1 MKKAELVFV
10 PAPGIGHLVPTCTFA
25 VNLLNLDEQLC
36 ITMIIIRPQ
45 APFDVGIDAYIQRFS
60 SNTAPVDHR
69 IRFIKLPQ
77 VELPPLQEFTNSM
90 ENFFSLLIS
99 SYKPLVKDAII
110 NNKHSNTKI
119 VGLVIDMFC
128 SSMVDVANELGIPP
142 YIFFTSGAGFLG
154 FVLYLSVCHS
164 QHGREFSLTDPDL
177 YIPSYA
183 NLVPS
188 NVLPTFAFNKEGYT
202 AFMNHGARFK
212 ETKGILIN
220 TFAELEPHAVNSL
233 ASDPELPP
241 VYTIGPQLD
250 LAGQKGREDNKEEIM
265 KWLEDQQPS
274 SVLFLCFGSMGTLEV
289 PQLQELANAL
299 EQSGVRFLWSIKMP
313 LGSEYGKFDE
323 LLPEG
328 FLIRTK
334 DRGMVCGWAPQVNVL
349 AHKATA
355 GFVSHCGWNSTL
367 ESLWHGVPM
376 VTWPLHGEQQI
387 NAFQMVKD
395 LELAVELR
403 MDYRM
408 GKISDG
414 GIVRADEIE
423 NAIRCIMDS
432 ENPVRKRVKKMRVKS
447 REVLMEGGSS
457 FVSLRRFL
465 KTILDG

>member
-1 MKKAELVFV
+1 MTRSELVFV
-10 PAPGIGHLVPTCTFA
+10 PSPGLGHLVPTCKFA
-25 VNLLNLDEQLC
+25 VNLLNLAEELC
-36 ITMIIIRPQ
+36 VTIIIIKLQP
-45 APFDVGIDAYIQRFS
+45 PFDAGIDEYVDSFS
-60 SNTAPVDHR
+60 SRGDR
-69 IRFIKLPQ
+69 IRFITLPQ
-77 VELPPLQEFTNSM
+77 VEPPPLEEFTKSV
-90 ENFFSLLIS
+90 ENFLSLLIS
-99 SYKPLVKDAII
+99 SYKPLAKDAII
-110 NNKHSNTKI
+110 NNKWRDSSPKI

-128 SSMVDVANELGIPP
+128 SSMIDVANELGIPP

-154 FVLYLSVCHS
+154 FVLYLSVWHS
-164 QHGREFSLTDPDL
+164 QHGREFSLSDPDL
-177 YIPSYA
+177 DLPAYA
-183 NLVPS
+183 DLVPS
-188 NVLPTFAFNKEGYT
+188 NVLPTFAFNKEGYA

-233 ASDPELPP
+233 ASDPQLPP
-241 VYTIGPQLD
+241 VYTIGPHLD

-265 KWLEDQQPS
+265 KWLEDQPPS

-289 PQLQELANAL
+289 LQLQELANAL

-334 DRGMVCGWAPQVNVL
+334 DRGMVCGWAPQVHVL

-376 VTWPLHGEQQI
+376 VTWPLYGEQQM

-408 GKISDG
+408 ENNSDG
-414 GIVRADEIE
+414 GIVRAEEIE
-423 NAIRCIMDS
+423 NVIRCIMDS
-432 ENPVRKRVKKMRVKS
+432 ENPVRKRVKEMRDKS
-447 REVLMEGGSS
+447 REVLMESGSS
-457 FVSLRRFL
+457 FVSLRLLL
-465 KTILDG
+465 KTILDGK